1 MKRLKSTIKEAQGL
15 CASKMGSKK
24 KRPGFPAVRDIEI
37 GKEDSV
43 SSIFR
48 QLSLAGGFQ
57 ARNLGIALDILE
69 RMCKDSR
76 CIKFL
81 SFPAAI
87 IATGNRGVVKELV
100 KRKLCDV
107 IVTTCGTLDHDIARA
122 YRPYLSGGEFTMDDV
137 LLEKRGIHRLG
148 NVLVPKENYGPL
160 IEEKVQRVLKRMY
173 EEGERQPTTQLLSQ
187 KIGESLKDK
196 KSILFWA
203 AKNKIPV
210 FVPGITDGAVG
221 SQAWLFYQM
230 HRDFKLDLLGDE
242 QSLSDI
248 VFSAKKSGAMMLGGG
263 ISKHHTLWWNQFRN
277 GLDYAVYITSATE
290 YDGSLSGAHVREAI
304 SWGKVSTAARQ
315 VTVFGEV
322 TTLLPFIVS
331 ALIQRLE

>member
-1 MKRLKSTIKEAQGL
+1 MKLDYD
-15 CASKMGSKK
+15 
-24 KRPGFPAVRDIEI
+24 KRGARYTPVRDIEL
-37 GKEDSV
+37 GEKDSV
-43 SSIFR
+43 SDIFR

-57 ARNLGIALDILE
+57 ARNLGMALDILE
-69 RMCKDSR
+69 RMSRDSQ
-76 CIKFL
+76 CFKFL

-87 IATGNRGVVKELV
+87 IATGNRGIVREIVR
-100 KRKLCDV
+100 RKLCDA
-107 IVTTCGTLDHDIARA
+107 IITTCGTLDHDIARA

-137 LLEKRGIHRLG
+137 DLEKRGMHRLG
-148 NVLVPKENYGPL
+148 NVLVPKNSYGPL
-160 IEEKVQRVLKRMY
+160 IEEKMQAILNRMY
-173 EEGERQPTTQLLSQ
+173 LKGEKQPSTQLLCQ
-187 KIGESLKDK
+187 RIGESLKDR
-196 KSILFWA
+196 KSILYWT

-221 SQAWLFYQM
+221 SQAWLFYQT

-248 VFSAKKSGAMMLGGG
+248 VYSAKRSGALMLGGG
-263 ISKHHTLWWNQFRN
+263 ISKHHTLWWNQFRD

-304 SWGKVSTAARQ
+304 SWGKVSTKARQ

-322 TTLLPFIVS
+322 TTLLPFIAA
-331 ALIQRLE
+331 ALIQRLDQPK